1 MKELKKMNL
10 INIQVQSEN
19 NSFEKKELLKIHA
32 LVSDIVRESKLLESA
47 INCSGIRVI
56 VNPKIEDY
64 TELRQISHRLFWA
77 FNAADMQISNAAW
90 TSFCLR
96 VVHIDLDKSID
107 RLLFVFMEEN
117 AYNQTTNSQPKTDN
131 GVNNEDDE
139 NVKSYMAIS
148 PKYKLGKVIMSAET
162 KRQINRAIA
171 LIRNQKRIYQ
181 DWGFS
186 EIDPHTKTILCF
198 YGSPG
203 TGKTMCAHALA
214 SELGKKILIASYAS
228 IESKWVGEGPK
239 NLQRIFKDAEE
250 QDAILFFDEADSF
263 LSKRVNNAETGSDK
277 HYNRMSNEM
286 FQLLEDYNGII
297 VFATNLVT
305 DFDKAF
311 KSRILAFVEFEKP
324 DLDARKRLIQIMI
337 PSGLPM
343 IEPLSE
349 DNLEELSL
357 LSDGFSGREIRKAML
372 TTLSEGAMNGVTSFS
387 MIEFLKGFSSV
398 KEETE
403 AIESSMNDG
412 VMRNCIEDFY
422 KENQEN
428 QYILDVCLKTIW
440 QYDDITN
447 EVKEQL
453 YKICRI
459 LNLDM
464 PDLTISYKNK
474 NISDAVV
481 CIREADRINECAK
494 YCAELV
500 TKTKVGDRKSDQ
512 FDSILMELGISD
524 IEKFHNYVSIINQMV

>member
-1 MKELKKMNL
+1 MNL
-10 INIQVQSEN
+10 INIQVQSGNE
-19 NSFEKKELLKIHA
+19 SLEKKELLKVYTLI
-32 LVSDIVRESKLLESA
+32 SSIICESKLLESA
-47 INCSGIRVI
+47 INCSGIKVI

-64 TELRQISHRLFWA
+64 TETQQINPKLFWA
-77 FNAADMQISNAAW
+77 FNAADIQISNAAW

-96 VVHIDLDKSID
+96 VLHIDLDKSID
-107 RLLFVFMEEN
+107 RLLFIFMEEN
-117 AYNQTTNSQPKTDN
+117 AYNQLAHSLSRK
-131 GVNNEDDE
+131 NNRANDEEDE

-148 PKYKLGKVIMSAET
+148 PKYKLEKVIMSTTT
-162 KRQINRAIA
+162 KYQIERAIA
-171 LIRNQKRIYQ
+171 LIRNQKKIYH

-239 NLQRIFKDAEE
+239 NLQRIFKDAED

-263 LSKRVNNAETGSDK
+263 LSKRVSNAETGSDK

-311 KSRILAFVEFEKP
+311 KSRILAFVEFNKP
-324 DLDARKRLIQIMI
+324 DLDTRKRLIQIMI

-343 IEPLSE
+343 TESLSE
-349 DNLEELSL
+349 NNLEELSQ
-357 LSDGFSGREIRKAML
+357 LSEGFSGREIRKAML

-387 MIEFLKGFSSV
+387 MNEFYKGFSSV

-403 AIESSMNDG
+403 AIESSVNSESMK
-412 VMRNCIEDFY
+412 NCIEDFF

-440 QYDDITN
+440 QCDDIAD

-453 YKICRI
+453 YRICRI
-459 LNLDM
+459 LNHDM

-481 CIREADRINECAK
+481 CIREADRTNECAK

-500 TKTKVGDRKSDQ
+500 AKTNIGDRKMEQ
-512 FDSILMELGISD
+512 LDSILIELGISD
-524 IEKFHNYVSIINQMV
+524 FEKFHNYVRIINQII

>member
-181 DWGFS
+181 DS
-186 EIDPHTKTILCF
+186 
-198 YGSPG
+198 GS
-203 TGKTMCAHALA
+203 M
-214 SELGKKILIASYAS
+214 
-228 IESKWVGEGPK
+228 
-239 NLQRIFKDAEE
+239 
-250 QDAILFFDEADSF
+250 
-263 LSKRVNNAETGSDK
+263 
-277 HYNRMSNEM
+277 
-286 FQLLEDYNGII
+286 
-297 VFATNLVT
+297 
-305 DFDKAF
+305 
-311 KSRILAFVEFEKP
+311 
-324 DLDARKRLIQIMI
+324 
-337 PSGLPM
+337 
-343 IEPLSE
+343 
-349 DNLEELSL
+349 
-357 LSDGFSGREIRKAML
+357 
-372 TTLSEGAMNGVTSFS
+372 
-387 MIEFLKGFSSV
+387 
-398 KEETE
+398 
-403 AIESSMNDG
+403 
-412 VMRNCIEDFY
+412 
-422 KENQEN
+422 
-428 QYILDVCLKTIW
+428 
-440 QYDDITN
+440 
-447 EVKEQL
+447 
-453 YKICRI
+453 
-459 LNLDM
+459 
-464 PDLTISYKNK
+464 
-474 NISDAVV
+474 
-481 CIREADRINECAK
+481 
-494 YCAELV
+494 
-500 TKTKVGDRKSDQ
+500 
-512 FDSILMELGISD
+512 
-524 IEKFHNYVSIINQMV
+524 